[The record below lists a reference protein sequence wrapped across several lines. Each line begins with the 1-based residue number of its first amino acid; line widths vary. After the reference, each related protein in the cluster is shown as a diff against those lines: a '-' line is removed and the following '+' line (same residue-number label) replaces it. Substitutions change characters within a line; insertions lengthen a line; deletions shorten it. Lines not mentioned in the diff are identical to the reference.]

1 MSTRRPKRT
10 TLVSPPHSFGLN
22 SAPIDPPAHSKRFH
36 LASTTQTTTII
47 VIVLGAIG
55 GCILLL
61 SLYRFI
67 RHLCTRRS
75 APLPPVQPIAHHR
88 QQQLALFAERSITPT
103 HWPYLSTPQEFS
115 PYEGSIS
122 LPPSKALSQPVS
134 PLIQASIH
142 SGENSLTE
150 SPPSS
155 SHHRIP
161 KLLGDH
167 RRNSLSSVGSASL
180 IPPSATHS
188 STHTSQNRR
197 RLYSSASYTS
207 TTSRSTVGLPHGP
220 HSQVKIMLPA
230 PLALTA
236 SDTGSSINIRP
247 PVPADHWQ
255 NQGSI
260 RLSVADMWA
269 PTLHRTTSSDHI
281 VPASTRPRGRLS
293 KSASP
298 SRQRTRLAQ
307 SASSN
312 NVSRAPSPLNSEPL
326 E

>member
-1 MSTRRPKRT
+1 MSTRRPSELLFHASIFTLTRVFQRGRRSFLPHIR
-10 TLVSPPHSFGLN
+10 LVS
-22 SAPIDPPAHSKRFH
+22 
-36 LASTTQTTTII
+36 
-47 VIVLGAIG
+47 
-55 GCILLL
+55 
-61 SLYRFI
+61 
-67 RHLCTRRS
+67 TRRPS
-75 APLPPVQPIAHHR
+75 THPLIQSDSTWRAQLRQPRSSSSCSVLSEDAFFCSRCIASYATFA
-88 QQQLALFAERSITPT
+88 LADLPHFHPCSQSLIIDNNSWLCLPRDRSRLLT
-103 HWPYLSTPQEFS
+103 
-115 PYEGSIS
+115 GRIS
-122 LPPSKALSQPVS
+122 LPRKSSRPTKAVFRYRLARPSLSR
-134 PLIQASIH
+134 
-142 SGENSLTE
+142 
-150 SPPSS
+150 
-155 SHHRIP
+155 HHRIP

-220 HSQVKIMLPA
+220 HSQVKIVLPA